1 MRTKQILLC
10 LTTIIVT
17 LAIGITGCNKP
28 LDPEG
33 DDNGGNGG
41 NVNNSIPEN
50 AVDGKFSISENQYVF
65 FSKGNLLYN
74 ESTQTW
80 RFAEHQYDYYGTTS
94 FAYSEWIDMFD
105 WNTNGAEHGDLSAW
119 RPLTHPEWDYILYER
134 STISDKRFAKAMV
147 SGINGLILF
156 PDDWKV
162 DSIVIKQANDKNAH
176 YNVNRFD
183 AESWEDIFESNGAVF
198 LPAAGW
204 VNSSTHN
211 SGTEGA
217 YWSATQQYP
226 IVFNNNDLHTTYSS
240 LQETSPF
247 SKLSVRLVYYD
258 GNGGGNQGIVTS
270 PIIETGEITSIG
282 RTSACCS
289 YLVFND
295 EEDEIHFLWG
305 GICYDSIENPTI
317 HSPSPQTSLGNQ
329 CTMRWLSP
337 NTQYYVR
344 AYAKYD
350 NRIVYGEQKTFTTL
364 PDYPCYINGKFSI
377 SDLLQVYFSQGN
389 LQYQA
394 STNTWRFAENQWDYV
409 GTQIP
414 DINGAAG
421 GTIVGSDNHYIAPDY
436 SGWID
441 LFAWGSATN
450 PTVLEHYTGITH
462 FVDWGE
468 KPIINAGG
476 HVYPWRTLTD
486 EEWEYLFY
494 GRQTPSQIRF
504 AKATVNNI
512 KGLIILPD
520 DWSSTLYNLNN
531 VNNAD
536 TYTSNTIDVITW
548 KDVFEAHGAVF
559 LPCGGMRVDHDVWGA
574 GTRGYYWSTKKGW
587 YVDFIPANF
596 PSTYKPEDN
605 YKGLSVRLVWCIQDS
620 FK

>member
-1 MRTKQILLC
+1 MRTKQILVSLA
-10 LTTIIVT
+10 TFIVT
-17 LAIGITGCNKP
+17 LTIGLVGCKKP
-28 LDPEG
+28 LNPEG
-33 DDNGGNGG
+33 DDSGGSGGNTS
-41 NVNNSIPEN
+41 NSIPDN
-50 AVDGKFSISENQYVF
+50 AVTGKFSISENQYVF

-80 RFAEHQYDYYGTTS
+80 RFADHQYDYYGTTS
-94 FAYSEWIDMFD
+94 FAYSEWIDLFD
-105 WNTNGAEHGDLSAW
+105 WNTNGAEHGNLSTW

-134 STISDKRFAKAMV
+134 STISDKRFAKAIV

-156 PDDWKV
+156 PDGWNV

-176 YNVNRFD
+176 YSVNRFD
-183 AESWEDIFESNGAVF
+183 AESWENIFESNGAVF

-217 YWSATQQYP
+217 YWSATQQHP
-226 IVFNNNDLHTTYSS
+226 IIFNNNDLHTTYSS
-240 LQETSPF
+240 LQDISPF

-270 PIIETGEITSIG
+270 PIIETGEITFIG
-282 RTSACCS
+282 RTTACCS
-289 YLVFND
+289 YSVFND
-295 EEDEIHFLWG
+295 EEDEMHFMWG

-350 NRIVYGEQKTFTTL
+350 NRVVYGEQKTFTTL

-394 STNTWRFAENQWDYV
+394 STDTWRFAENQWDYV

-414 DINGAAG
+414 DLGGIVG
-421 GTIVGSDNHYIAPDY
+421 GTIAGSDNHYIAPDY

-441 LFAWGSATN
+441 LFAWGSAIN
-450 PTVLEHYTGITH
+450 PTVVYPFTGITH

-468 KPIINAGG
+468 KPISNAGG
-476 HVYPWRTLTD
+476 HIYPWRTLTD

-494 GRQTPSQIRF
+494 RRQTTSQIRF
-504 AKATVNNI
+504 TKATVNNV

-520 DWSSTLYNLNN
+520 DWSSTVYHLNN
-531 VNNAD
+531 INNAE
-536 TYTSNTIDVITW
+536 TYTSNIIDENTW
-548 KDVFEAHGAVF
+548 KDVLETHGAVF
-559 LPCGGMRVDHDVWGA
+559 LPCGGKRVQYDVGLAGA
-574 GTRGYYWSTKKGW
+574 VGYYWSTLKGW
-587 YVDFIPANF
+587 YVDFTPSHF
-596 PSTYKPEDN
+596 PNTYKPEDN
-605 YKGLSVRLVWCIQDS
+605 YEGLSVRLVWCVQDS